1 MKFTFLFFSLIL
13 MSLITFNSS
22 FVIHHSPFTIKYS
35 LSIIPHQLRGI
46 EAAPLTWRE
55 YKSFD
60 GKFRVIVPDGEMT
73 EKVSKIKTAVGELP
87 YHTFLNR
94 PNEKSPDNIFYLV
107 NYCDYPKDTFHP
119 DSTELI
125 NEFMTTTIESSAKS
139 VGGSVTYSGDIEQL
153 SRKGKVWRV
162 QYNNDRALIKSKC
175 FLVGDRFYMI
185 QTMMLRE
192 KAMNPSADKFLDSF
206 QFF

>member
-1 MKFTFLFFSLIL
+1 MKFKFLFLVSAMTLLIVL
-13 MSLITFNSS
+13 NSS
-22 FVIHHSPFTIKYS
+22 FIIHYSPFTI
-35 LSIIPHQLRGI
+35 HQS
-46 EAAPLTWRE
+46 PLPWRE

-60 GKFRVIVPDGEMT
+60 GKFRVIVPEGEMT

-94 PNEKSPDNIFYLV
+94 PKEKSPENVFYLV
-107 NYCDYPKDTFHP
+107 NYCDYPKGTFHA

-139 VGGSVTYSGDIEQL
+139 VGGTVTYSGDIQQL
-153 SRKGKVWRV
+153 CKKGKIWRV
-162 QYNNDRALIKSKC
+162 QYNNDKALIKSKC
-175 FLVGDRFYMI
+175 YLVGDRFYMI

-192 KAMNPSADKFLDSF
+192 KAVNPSADKFLDSF

>member
-1 MKFTFLFFSLIL
+1 MWV
-13 MSLITFNSS
+13 SLITTSSS
-22 FVIHHSPFTIKYS
+22 FIIHQSS
-35 LSIIPHQLRGI
+35 LN
-46 EAAPLTWRE
+46 WRE

-60 GKFRVIVPDGEMT
+60 GKFRVIVPDGEMI
-73 EKVSKIKTAVGELP
+73 EKISKIKTIVGELP

-94 PNEKSPDNIFYLV
+94 PKEKSAENLFFLV
-107 NYCDYPKDTFHP
+107 NYCDYPKGTFHP

-125 NEFMTTTIESSAKS
+125 NEFLSATLESSAKS

-153 SRKGKVWRV
+153 SRKGKIWRV

-175 FLVGDRFYMI
+175 FLVGDRFYLI

-192 KAMNPSADKFLDSF
+192 KAVNPLTDKFLDSF